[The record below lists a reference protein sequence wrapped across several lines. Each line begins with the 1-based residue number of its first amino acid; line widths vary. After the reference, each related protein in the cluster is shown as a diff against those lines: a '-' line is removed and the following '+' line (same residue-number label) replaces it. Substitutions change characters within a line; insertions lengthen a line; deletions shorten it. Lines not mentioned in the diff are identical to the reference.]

1 MERPLFIESCRCGL
15 EESVIELLLIRHGE
29 TEWNVEKRLQGHRDI
44 TLNREGLR
52 QALALGRRLI
62 DEPLDAIYSSDLS
75 RSLHTAQ
82 AIAAPRGMN
91 IQLEKGLRER
101 CFGAFEG
108 LIHPEIDAR
117 YPQDYVAWQRR
128 DIDAR
133 YPSGE
138 FHAETLREFAAR
150 TMECIE
156 RLANHP
162 GHHRIALV
170 THGGVLD
177 TVYRRATG
185 MGVELPRDFDVL
197 NASINRVTWDG
208 SHFAIVKWAD
218 VSHLAH
224 ASLDEIDHPQ

>member
-1 MERPLFIESCRCGL
+1 M
-15 EESVIELLLIRHGE
+15 IELLLIRHGE

-44 TLNREGLR
+44 TLNREGMR
-52 QALALGRRLI
+52 QALALGRHLI

-75 RSLHTAQ
+75 RALHTAQ
-82 AIAAPRGMN
+82 AIATPRGMH

-117 YPQDYVAWQRR
+117 YPEDYAAWQRR

-138 FHAETLREFAAR
+138 FHAETLREFADR
-150 TMECIE
+150 TLECVK
-156 RLANHP
+156 RVASHA
-162 GHHRIALV
+162 GHRRIALV

-177 TVYRRATG
+177 TVYRSATG
-185 MGVELPRDFDVL
+185 MGFELPRNFDVL

>member
-1 MERPLFIESCRCGL
+1 M
-15 EESVIELLLIRHGE
+15 IELLLIRHGE

-44 TLNREGLR
+44 TLNREGVR
-52 QALALGRRLI
+52 QALALGRCLL
-62 DEPLDAIYSSDLS
+62 DQQLDAIYSSDLQ
-75 RSLHTAQ
+75 RALLTAQ
-82 AIAAPRGMN
+82 AIAAPRGMD

-108 LIHPEIDAR
+108 LVHPEIDAR
-117 YPQDYVAWQRR
+117 YPEDYAAWQRR

-150 TMECIE
+150 TLACVE
-156 RLANHP
+156 RLASHA
-162 GHHRIALV
+162 GHGRIAVV

-185 MGVELPRDFDVL
+185 MAYELPRNFDVL

-208 SHFAIVKWAD
+208 SNFNILEWAD
-218 VSHLAH
+218 VTHLTR